1 MIFMKQYKF
10 CFDLDGTICY
20 TRKQHESYL
29 DVQPIPGAIN
39 TIQRL
44 KKEGHYIIIMTARN
58 MATHRNN
65 LGKIIANQ
73 APIVFE
79 WLKKYEIPYDEIHFG
94 KPLADFYIDDKA
106 IRLENWESL
115 NQTISSLTNNAKS

>member
-1 MIFMKQYKF
+1 MKHYKF

-20 TRKQHESYL
+20 TKKKDESYL
-29 DVQPIPGAIN
+29 EVKPIPGAVS
-39 TIQRL
+39 TLKRL

-58 MATHRNN
+58 MATHSNN

-79 WLKKYEIPYDEIHFG
+79 WLKKHEIPYDEIHFG

-106 IRLENWESL
+106 IRLENWELL
-115 NQTISSLTNNAKS
+115 NQTISSLTNKVDG

>member
-1 MIFMKQYKF
+1 MKLYKF

-20 TRKQHESYL
+20 TRKQGESYL
-29 DVQPIPGAIN
+29 DVKPIPGAVN
-39 TIQRL
+39 TLQRL

-58 MATHRNN
+58 MATHNNN

-79 WLKKYEIPYDEIHFG
+79 WLKKHEIPYDEIHFG

-106 IRLENWESL
+106 IRLEDWEIL
-115 NQTISSLTNNAKS
+115 NQTIRSLTNKGKN

>member
-1 MIFMKQYKF
+1 MKLYKF

-20 TRKQHESYL
+20 TRKQGESYL
-29 DVQPIPGAIN
+29 EVKPIPGAVK
-39 TIQRL
+39 TLQRL

-58 MATHRNN
+58 MATHSNN

-79 WLKKYEIPYDEIHFG
+79 WLKKHEIPYDEIHFG

-106 IRLENWESL
+106 IRLEDWEIL
-115 NQTISSLTNNAKS
+115 NQTISSLTK

>member
-1 MIFMKQYKF
+1 MNHYKF

-20 TRKQHESYL
+20 TRKKGESYQE
-29 DVQPIPGAIN
+29 VKPKPGAVK
-39 TIQRL
+39 TLQRL

-58 MATHRNN
+58 MATHSNN
-65 LGKIIANQ
+65 IGKIIANQ

-79 WLKKYEIPYDEIHFG
+79 WLKKHEIPNDEIHLG

-106 IRLENWESL
+106 IRLEDWEIL
-115 NQTISSLTNNAKS
+115 NQTIRSLTNKGKN